1 MQRYHSMRD
10 AYESIYKSKDT
21 NASIQ
26 EAVDVLIQAGILDD
40 EALLML
46 SERLNPFSVSFDAQ
60 GKEEDRK
67 KRESTPEAKAAA
79 KRYAKNAAENRKSGP
94 MKYDPENDTKGT

>member
-26 EAVDVLIQAGILDD
+26 EAVDVLIKAGILDD

-46 SERLNPFSVSFDAQ
+46 SERLNPFQVTFDKD

-67 KRESTPEAKAAA
+67 KRDSTPAAKKAA
-79 KRYAKNAAENRKSGP
+79 KRYAKNADDNRKKGP
-94 MKYDPENDTKGT
+94 MAYNPYGKND

>member
-10 AYESIYKSKDT
+10 AYSSIYKPKGP
-21 NASIQ
+21 SIE
-26 EAVDVLIQAGILDD
+26 EAINVLVTAGLLDEEEVGILN
-40 EALLML
+40 
-46 SERLNPFSVSFDAQ
+46 ERLNPFAVSFDSE

-79 KRYAKNAAENRKSGP
+79 KRYAKNADDNRKKGP
-94 MKYDPENDTKGT
+94 MAYNPYGKND